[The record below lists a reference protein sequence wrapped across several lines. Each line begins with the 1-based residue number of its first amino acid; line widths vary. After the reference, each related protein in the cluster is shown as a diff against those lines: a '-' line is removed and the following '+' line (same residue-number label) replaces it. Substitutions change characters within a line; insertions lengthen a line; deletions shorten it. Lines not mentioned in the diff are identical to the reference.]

1 MVYQPIKIF
10 ISRLFL
16 LFFSLSPRR
25 YSSKSPACF
34 PRLDAEAELSKG
46 GRSGSFSGLFGIS
59 YSVQIFKDLVRIWIT
74 NLNKFGDIRAT
85 NAMTITPF
93 QDFTQTVVDAYADS
107 ASSGGPP
114 EGSTGFRVGSYDSNP
129 SRTKMSKSK
138 PRRRQRKF

>member
-1 MVYQPIKIF
+1 MWTVNGTEKIARQE
-10 ISRLFL
+10 IVRN
-16 LFFSLSPRR
+16 SL
-25 YSSKSPACF
+25 
-34 PRLDAEAELSKG
+34 
-46 GRSGSFSGLFGIS
+46 
-59 YSVQIFKDLVRIWIT
+59 KDLEHDPLGQKICMRLEPSPIIYSILYKEKGLVF
-74 NLNKFGDIRAT
+74 NFQLNSRMKQFDENIKAPKLMAGDIRAT